1 VFTSKSLF
9 SSRRRGPRLTA
20 IAALLA
26 TALSQTSAGAQ
37 SANRSADVSSDSTR
51 QLLDRYIAEAVQSN
65 LALAQQQV
73 AVRRA
78 EAGVQEANGRFL
90 PSLGLNARYSEFS
103 GVINIGDFINPTY
116 AALNQLLGQQRFP
129 TDINATLPFRQE
141 TKLDLQMPLFNGA
154 LFGARAA
161 ARAQRDLT
169 GSTRDVALRQLV
181 ADVQLA
187 WLQVASATRAVQTL
201 EATLPVLD
209 ENLRVSE
216 RLVSAGQATPDV
228 VLRARAERS
237 DLVQQLEDTRRLRAA
252 AARGFN
258 LLRNA
263 EPDAPITLGMGT
275 GTASDSTAFA
285 DDVAVDALM
294 PRADLVTHALR
305 HREELAQAGSGIA
318 LARAQQR
325 VAGSA
330 FLPNLSLGASY
341 GVQGDR
347 YRFDRNNDVALASL
361 VMSWNVFNGRQD
373 DARRQQANA
382 LKTEAQLRFRETER
396 GIATQV
402 HNAADAVDAARAILV
417 SARDRYDAAQRAFTL
432 VERRYGEG
440 LATQVEFLSARA
452 AFTSA
457 ALNRVISRFTLD
469 ARLVELERVAALRL
483 LPR

>member
-9 SSRRRGPRLTA
+9 SSRRRGLGV
-20 IAALLA
+20 AALAPLLLA
-26 TALSQTSAGAQ
+26 SVATSRADAQ
-37 SANRSADVSSDSTR
+37 SAPDTR
-51 QLLDRYIAEAVQSN
+51 QLLERYIAEAVQSN

-116 AALNQLLGQQRFP
+116 AALNQLIGEPRFP

-216 RLVSAGQATPDV
+216 RLVGAGQATPDV

-237 DLVQQLEDTRRLRAA
+237 DLLQQLEDTRRLRAA
-252 AARGFN
+252 AVRGFN
-258 LLRNA
+258 LLRNQ
-263 EPDAPITLGMGT
+263 EPDAPIALGPDGDT
-275 GTASDSTAFA
+275 TNLAQNVPVDS
-285 DDVAVDALM
+285 LG
-294 PRADLVTHALR
+294 PRAALVTHALR

-382 LKTEAQLRFRETER
+382 FKQEAELRLRETER
-396 GIATQV
+396 GIATSV
-402 HNAADAVDAARAILV
+402 HNAVDAVDVARANLV
-417 SARDRYDAAQRAFTL
+417 SARDRYAAAQRAFTL

-452 AFTSA
+452 AYTSA
-457 ALNRVISRFTLD
+457 ALNRVISRYTLD
-469 ARLVELERVAALRL
+469 ARLVELERVAALRP

>member
-1 VFTSKSLF
+1 MFTSKSLF
-9 SSRRRGPRLTA
+9 SPRRRGLG
-20 IAALLA
+20 LA
-26 TALSQTSAGAQ
+26 TLASMLLLSLAPSAADAQ
-37 SANRSADVSSDSTR
+37 SAPDAR

-65 LALAQQQV
+65 LALAQQQA

-116 AALNQLLGQQRFP
+116 AALNQLIGEPRFP

-216 RLVSAGQATPDV
+216 RLVGAGQATPDV

-237 DLVQQLEDTRRLRAA
+237 DLLQQLEDTRRLRAA
-252 AARGFN
+252 AVRGFN
-258 LLRNA
+258 LLRNQ
-263 EPDAPITLGMGT
+263 EPDAPIALG
-275 GTASDSTAFA
+275 SDGDTTDLAPN
-285 DDVAVDALM
+285 VPVDSLGS
-294 PRADLVTHALR
+294 RAALVTHALR
-305 HREELAQAGSGIA
+305 HREELAQVVQNLADNALRYGRSGKRIDISLERAEKGGRPYIRLSVRDYGPGIA
-318 LARAQQR
+318 KEH
-325 VAGSA
+325 
-330 FLPNLSLGASY
+330 LPRL
-341 GVQGDR
+341 
-347 YRFDRNNDVALASL
+347 
-361 VMSWNVFNGRQD
+361 
-373 DARRQQANA
+373 
-382 LKTEAQLRFRETER
+382 TER
-396 GIATQV
+396 FYR
-402 HNAADAVDAARAILV
+402 VDAAASRARGGTGLGLAIVKHIVNRHQGILQIESEIGEGSTFSV
-417 SARDRYDAAQRAFTL
+417 LLPLAAQ
-432 VERRYGEG
+432 
-440 LATQVEFLSARA
+440 
-452 AFTSA
+452 
-457 ALNRVISRFTLD
+457 
-469 ARLVELERVAALRL
+469 
-483 LPR
+483 

>member
-1 VFTSKSLF
+1 MGAMLFT
-9 SSRRRGPRLTA
+9 PILT
-20 IAALLA
+20 IAPHAA
-26 TALSQTSAGAQ
+26 AQSVSPTSAVATG
-37 SANRSADVSSDSTR
+37 DSTR
-51 QLLDRYIAEAVQSN
+51 RLLDHYIAEAVRSN

-73 AVRRA
+73 AVQRA

-116 AALNQLLGQQRFP
+116 AALNQILGQQRFP

-161 ARAQRDLT
+161 ARAQRDLV
-169 GSTRDVALRQLV
+169 GSTRDAALRQLV

-216 RLVSAGQATPDV
+216 RLVGAGQATPDV
-228 VLRARAERS
+228 ALRARAERS

-252 AARGFN
+252 AIRGFN
-258 LLRNA
+258 LLRNQ
-263 EPDAPITLGMGT
+263 EPDAPVALGLEND
-275 GTASDSTAFA
+275 TAAFA
-285 DDVAVDALM
+285 RQPDADTLLPRNELVA
-294 PRADLVTHALR
+294 HALR
-305 HREELAQAGSGIA
+305 HREELTQAGSGVA

-361 VMSWNVFNGRQD
+361 VLSWNVFNGRQD

-382 LKTEAQLRFRETER
+382 LKQEAQLRLRETER

-402 HNAADAVDAARAILV
+402 HNAADAVDVARSNV
-417 SARDRYDAAQRAFTL
+417 RSTRDRYDAAQRAFTL
-432 VERRYGEG
+432 VERRFGEG

-457 ALNRVISRFTLD
+457 ALNQVISRFTLD
-469 ARLVELERVAALRL
+469 ARLVELERVAATRP

>member
-1 VFTSKSLF
+1 MFSLR
-9 SSRRRGPRLTA
+9 SGRLSLATLS
-20 IAALLA
+20 ALLLA
-26 TALSQTSAGAQ
+26 AAPPAAAQ
-37 SANRSADVSSDSTR
+37 DPRPQDAAAHDSTR
-51 QLLDRYIAEAVQSN
+51 RLLDHYIAEAVRSN
-65 LALAQQQV
+65 LALAQQQA
-73 AVRRA
+73 AVQRA

-116 AALNQLLGQQRFP
+116 AALNQILGQQRFP

-161 ARAQRDLT
+161 ARAQRDLV
-169 GSTRDVALRQLV
+169 GSTRDAALRQLV

-252 AARGFN
+252 AIRGFN
-258 LLRNA
+258 LLRNQ
-263 EPDAPITLGMGT
+263 EPDTPVALGIENDTAALARQPEADTLLPRNEL
-275 GTASDSTAFA
+275 
-285 DDVAVDALM
+285 VA
-294 PRADLVTHALR
+294 HALR
-305 HREELAQAGSGIA
+305 HREELTQAGSGVA

-347 YRFDRNNDVALASL
+347 YRFDRDNDVALASL
-361 VMSWNVFNGRQD
+361 VLSWNVFNGKQD

-382 LKTEAQLRFRETER
+382 LRQEAQLRLRETER

-402 HNAADAVDAARAILV
+402 HNAADAVDVARSNV
-417 SARDRYDAAQRAFTL
+417 RSARDRHDAAQRAFTL
-432 VERRYGEG
+432 VERRFGEG

-452 AFTSA
+452 AYTAA
-457 ALNRVISRFTLD
+457 ALNQVISRFTLD
-469 ARLVELERVAALRL
+469 ARLVELERVAALRPL
-483 LPR
+483 LR

>member
-1 VFTSKSLF
+1 MFAMLPTLVLSIGTH
-9 SSRRRGPRLTA
+9 
-20 IAALLA
+20 AAA
-26 TALSQTSAGAQ
+26 QSPTRTSAVA
-37 SANRSADVSSDSTR
+37 ASDSTR
-51 QLLDRYIAEAVQSN
+51 RLLDHYIAEAVRSN

-73 AVRRA
+73 AVQRA

-141 TKLDLQMPLFNGA
+141 TKLDLQIPLFNGA
-154 LFGARAA
+154 LFGARVA
-161 ARAQRDLT
+161 ARAQRDLA
-169 GSTRDVALRQLV
+169 GSTRDAALRQLV

-237 DLVQQLEDTRRLRAA
+237 ELVQQLDDTRRLRAA
-252 AARGFN
+252 AIRGFN
-258 LLRNA
+258 LLRNQ
-263 EPDAPITLGMGT
+263 EPDTPIAMGLE
-275 GTASDSTAFA
+275 GDTAFHAQPEPA
-285 DDVAVDALM
+285 DTLL
-294 PRADLVTHALR
+294 PRAELVAHALR
-305 HREELAQAGSGIA
+305 HREELTQAGSGIA

-330 FLPNLSLGASY
+330 FLPNLSLAASY

-382 LKTEAQLRFRETER
+382 LKQEAELRLRETER

-402 HNAADAVDAARAILV
+402 HNAADAVDVARSNV
-417 SARDRYDAAQRAFTL
+417 RSARDRYDAAQRAFTL

-452 AFTSA
+452 AYTSA
-457 ALNRVISRFTLD
+457 ALNQVISRFTLD
-469 ARLVELERVAALRL
+469 ARLVELERVAALRE

>member
-1 VFTSKSLF
+1 MFSL
-9 SSRRRGPRLTA
+9 RRRSLMGAMLFTPLLTVA
-20 IAALLA
+20 PNAV
-26 TALSQTSAGAQ
+26 AQ
-37 SANRSADVSSDSTR
+37 SPSWSSAVAAGDSTR
-51 QLLDRYIAEAVQSN
+51 RLLDLYIAEAVRSN
-65 LALAQQQV
+65 LALAQQQA
-73 AVRRA
+73 AVQRA

-161 ARAQRDLT
+161 ARAQRDLV
-169 GSTRDVALRQLV
+169 GSTRDAALRQLV

-237 DLVQQLEDTRRLRAA
+237 DLVQQLDDTRRLRAA
-252 AARGFN
+252 AIRGFN
-258 LLRNA
+258 LLRNQ
-263 EPDAPITLGMGT
+263 EPDAPIAMGLAGDTAALAQQEPADTL
-275 GTASDSTAFA
+275 
-285 DDVAVDALM
+285 L
-294 PRADLVTHALR
+294 PRAELVAHALR
-305 HREELAQAGSGIA
+305 HREELTQAGSGVA

-382 LKTEAQLRFRETER
+382 LKQEAELRLRETER

-402 HNAADAVDAARAILV
+402 HNAADAVDVARSNV
-417 SARDRYDAAQRAFTL
+417 RSARDRYDAAQRAFTL

-452 AFTSA
+452 AYTSA
-457 ALNRVISRFTLD
+457 ALNQVISRFTLD
-469 ARLVELERVAALRL
+469 ARLVELERVAATRP

>member
-1 VFTSKSLF
+1 MLLLSLAP
-9 SSRRRGPRLTA
+9 S
-20 IAALLA
+20 AAD
-26 TALSQTSAGAQ
+26 AQ
-37 SANRSADVSSDSTR
+37 SAPDAR

-65 LALAQQQV
+65 LALAQQQA

-116 AALNQLLGQQRFP
+116 AALNQLIGEPRFP

-216 RLVSAGQATPDV
+216 RLVGAGQATPDV

-237 DLVQQLEDTRRLRAA
+237 DLLQQLEDTRRLRAA
-252 AARGFN
+252 AVRGFN
-258 LLRNA
+258 LLRNQ
-263 EPDAPITLGMGT
+263 EPDAPIALG
-275 GTASDSTAFA
+275 SDGDTTDLAPN
-285 DDVAVDALM
+285 VPVDSLGS
-294 PRADLVTHALR
+294 RAALVTHALR

-382 LKTEAQLRFRETER
+382 LKTEAQLRFREIER

-402 HNAADAVDAARAILV
+402 HNAADAVDVARANLV

-457 ALNRVISRFTLD
+457 ALNRVISHYTLD
-469 ARLVELERVAALRL
+469 ARLVELERVAALRP

>member
-1 VFTSKSLF
+1 MQAV
-9 SSRRRGPRLTA
+9 
-20 IAALLA
+20 
-26 TALSQTSAGAQ
+26 AGAQ
-37 SANRSADVSSDSTR
+37 AIGRPRATLSDSTR

-65 LALAQQQV
+65 LALAQQQS

-78 EAGVQEANGRFL
+78 EAGVLEANGRFL

-129 TDINATLPFRQE
+129 TDVNATLPFRQE

-201 EATLPVLD
+201 QATLPVLD

-216 RLVSAGQATPDV
+216 RLVGAGQATPDV

-252 AARGFN
+252 AMRGFN
-258 LLRNA
+258 LLRNQ
-263 EPDAPITLGMGT
+263 EPDAPIALGSE
-275 GTASDSTAFA
+275 SDSAALTA
-285 DDVAVDALM
+285 DAPLDSLM
-294 PRADLVTHALR
+294 SRADLVTHALR

-325 VAGSA
+325 VASSA

-361 VMSWNVFNGRQD
+361 VMSWNLFNGRQD

-382 LKTEAQLRFRETER
+382 LKQEAQLRLRETER
-396 GIATQV
+396 GITTQV
-402 HNAADAVDAARAILV
+402 HNAADAVEAARSNVV
-417 SARDRYDAAQRAFTL
+417 SARDRYDAAARAFTL

-469 ARLVELERVAALRL
+469 ARLVELERVAALRP